1 MITQT
6 NHHPDLDRATDREP
20 SITGLVSG
28 IMEDVERLAEQQ
40 FALLRREMKEEM
52 QKAVVAGE
60 QLAIGAIVSL
70 LAGIAAVAA
79 LSLGLWAAVPGL
91 PLWVG
96 FAIVGSILA
105 IVSCALIVS
114 GRRKASSLHAIPPLT
129 LQTAKE
135 NLQCLTAAR
144 K

>member
-1 MITQT
+1 MVTQT
-6 NHHPDLDRATDREP
+6 NHRPDFDRATDREP

-52 QKAVVAGE
+52 QEAVVAGQ
-60 QLAIGAIVSL
+60 QLAIGAILSL

-105 IVSCALIVS
+105 IVSGALIAS

-135 NLQCLTAAR
+135 NLQCLTAVR